1 MFLFLSFL
9 FIFFS
14 LPVPLILFSSWTQ
27 SHPLPFNFFS
37 LPPLSPT
44 QAPFLPLPC
53 PTSTHLSSSTRGW
66 PKPQAEPSTITT
78 PPSSWWISGL
88 FGWEVW
94 ISGFS
99 GDVDLCGWVVLIVW
113 CGFWLWQWQW
123 QWLGWWFVDWVVVV
137 GYRSVCSMGLLGFS
151 WLWLWLCSGFHGSG
165 GSFGC
170 CLL

>member
-9 FIFFS
+9 FIFF
-14 LPVPLILFSSWTQ
+14 FSSYSTQ
-27 SHPLPFNFFS
+27 SLRFMNTVSPFPPQFFFS
-37 LPPLSPT
+37 LPPLSLT

-53 PTSTHLSSSTRGW
+53 PTSTHLSSSTHGR

-88 FGWEVW
+88 FGWVVW

-99 GDVDLCGWVVLIVW
+99 GDVGFCGWVVLIVW

-123 QWLGWWFVDWVVVV
+123 LGWWFVDWVVVV
-137 GYRSVCSMGLLGFS
+137 GYQSVCNMGLLGFS

-165 GSFGC
+165 GSCG